1 MEEMSMRLVD
11 LARASL
17 VAAFTALSLIIS
29 AIAPASAQSDYP
41 TRPIKV
47 VVGFG
52 AGGGTDILARLVGG
66 KLSQILG
73 QQVVIENRPGAAA
86 RLAAEYVA
94 NQPADG
100 YTLLASPI
108 GAMSIA
114 AAVYPDL
121 KYNPTK
127 TFIPLALVGQFR
139 LILAVSPSNPANSV
153 KELVAYAKEHPD
165 KANYPSTSPAFIIAM
180 EELKLA
186 SGMPGVMI
194 PYKSSNEMILS
205 IMSGQTMMTIVD
217 PPPTVPQVKA
227 GKLKALAVTGNERLP
242 ELPNVPSMA
251 EAGFPSVD
259 VRFWSGMF
267 APAATPP
274 AIVAKLEKSLAEA
287 IHDPDVSTKLKNMA
301 INPSNDTPEQ
311 FKQLIENDIVKFRNV
326 VQAAH
331 LKFED

>member
-1 MEEMSMRLVD
+1 MRSR

-17 VAAFTALSLIIS
+17 RAAFAALVLSVF
-29 AIAPASAQSDYP
+29 AMGPACAQADYP
-41 TRPIKV
+41 NRPIKI

-52 AGGGTDILARLVGG
+52 AGGGTDILARLVGA

-94 NQPADG
+94 NQAPDG

-121 KYNPTK
+121 KYDPTK
-127 TFIPLALVGQFR
+127 TFVPLALVGQFP
-139 LILAVSPSNPANSV
+139 LILAVSPTTPANTV
-153 KELVAYAKEHPD
+153 KELVDYAKAHPNE
-165 KANYPSTSPAFIIAM
+165 ANYPSTSPAFVIPM

-205 IMSGQTMMTIVD
+205 VMGGQTMMTMVD

-227 GKLKALAVTGNERLP
+227 GKLKALAVTGSERLP
-242 ELPNVPSMA
+242 ELPNVPSMT

-259 VRFWSGMF
+259 VHLWSGMF
-267 APAATPP
+267 APAGVPP
-274 AIVAKLEKSLAEA
+274 AIIAKLEQSLQQA
-287 IHDPDVSTKLKNMA
+287 IHDPDVSAKLQAMA
-301 INPSNDTPEQ
+301 INPSNDTPVQ
-311 FKQLIENDIVKFRNV
+311 FRELIESDVVKFRAVIKTAN
-326 VQAAH
+326 

>member
-1 MEEMSMRLVD
+1 MRIRP
-11 LARASL
+11 ARARL
-17 VAAFTALSLIIS
+17 R
-29 AIAPASAQSDYP
+29 AIASALLLMLLGTAPAAAQSDYP

-52 AGGGTDILARLVGG
+52 AGGGTDILARLVGA

-86 RLAAEYVA
+86 RLAAEYVSK
-94 NQPADG
+94 QPADG

-108 GAMSIA
+108 GAFSVA
-114 AAVYPDL
+114 AAVYSDL
-121 KYNPTK
+121 KYDPVK
-127 TFIPLALVGQFR
+127 SFVPLALIGQFPLLLVVR
-139 LILAVSPSNPANSV
+139 PDNPANSV
-153 KELVAYAKEHPD
+153 KELAAYAKQHPD
-165 KANYPSTSPAFIIAM
+165 RANYPSTSPSFIIPM

-186 SGMPGVMI
+186 AGMPAVMI
-194 PYKSSNEMILS
+194 PYKSSEEMVLS
-205 IMSGQTMMTIVD
+205 VMAGQSMMSIVD

-227 GKLKALAVTGNERLP
+227 GKLKALAVTGSERLA

-251 EAGFPSVD
+251 EAGYPSVD
-259 VRFWSGMF
+259 VHLWNGLF
-267 APAATPP
+267 APAGTPAP
-274 AIVAKLEKSLAEA
+274 IVAKLEKAMAQA
-287 IHDPDVSTKLKNMA
+287 IHDPGVSARLNDMG

-311 FKQLIENDIVKFRNV
+311 FRKLIESDIVKFRAV

>member
-1 MEEMSMRLVD
+1 MRLAHLV
-11 LARASL
+11 RASAPFAF
-17 VAAFTALSLIIS
+17 AAMLLTAL
-29 AIAPASAQSDYP
+29 AVPPAAAQTNYP
-41 TRPIKV
+41 TRPIKI

-52 AGGGTDILARLVGG
+52 PGGGTDILARLVGA

-86 RLAAEYVA
+86 RLAAEYVSH
-94 NQPADG
+94 QPADG

-114 AAVYPDL
+114 AAIYHDL
-121 KYNPTK
+121 KYSPTK
-127 TFIPLALVGQFR
+127 SFVPLALVGQFP

-153 KELVAYAKEHPD
+153 KELVAYAKQHPS
-165 KANYPSTSPAFIIAM
+165 KANYPSTSPAFVIPM

-194 PYKSSNEMILS
+194 PYKSSAEMVLS
-205 IMSGQTMMTIVD
+205 IMQGQTMMTIVD
-217 PPPTVPQVKA
+217 PAPTVPQVKS
-227 GKLKALAVTGNERLP
+227 GKLKALAVTGNERLA
-242 ELPNVPSMA
+242 ELPKVPSMA

-259 VRFWSGMF
+259 VHLWIGMF
-267 APAATPP
+267 APAGVPP
-274 AIVAKLEKSLAEA
+274 AIVAKLEKALAEA
-287 IHDPDVSTKLKNMA
+287 IHDPGVSARLKSLA

-311 FKQLIENDIVKFRNV
+311 FKQLIETDIVKFRHV
-326 VQAAH
+326 VKAGH